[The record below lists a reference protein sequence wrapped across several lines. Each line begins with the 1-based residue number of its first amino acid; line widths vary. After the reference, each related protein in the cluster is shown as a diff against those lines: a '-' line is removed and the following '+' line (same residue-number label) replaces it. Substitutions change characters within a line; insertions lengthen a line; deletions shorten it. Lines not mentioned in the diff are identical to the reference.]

1 MDLYLTYDDVLLLP
15 QYSDFSP
22 TKADPTGKFSRRI
35 ELKAPFVSAAMDTV
49 TESEMVLKL
58 SEIGASGVIHK
69 NMDPEDQAAE
79 VKRVKDAGH
88 KAIAAISVGE
98 KAIARANVLRE
109 ASVDGLVV
117 DVAHGHIRAV
127 IDTVKALKDDSNF
140 SEIDI
145 IAGNVVSEEA
155 TLDLIAIGADAVKVG
170 MGPGSICTTRV
181 IAGIGVPQ
189 LSAVMNA
196 VRGRNRHFEKTG
208 EYIPVIADGGMRSSG
223 DLVKALAAGADSGM
237 FGNMFAGTDESPGE
251 VENVNGVMYK
261 TYRGMG
267 SIAAMSK
274 GSKDRYGQGEV
285 ESKDDLVAEGVV
297 GKVLYKGSALRIAKQ
312 IEGGVR
318 AGLAYQGCRT
328 LKELHER
335 AQFIR
340 ISSAGIHESRPHTLR
355 VIED

>member
-1 MDLYLTYDDVLLLP
+1 MDLYLTFDDVLLLP

-22 TKADPTGKFSRRI
+22 TSADPAGKFSRRI
-35 ELKAPFVSAAMDTV
+35 DLKAPFVSAAMDTV
-49 TESEMVLKL
+49 TESEMVITL
-58 SEIGASGVIHK
+58 SKVGASGVIHK
-69 NMDPEDQAAE
+69 NLELDEHAME
-79 VKRVKDAGH
+79 VKRVKDAGCH
-88 KAIAAISVGE
+88 GLAAIAVGE
-98 KAIARANVLRE
+98 KAILRANVLRE
-109 ASVDGLVV
+109 AGVDALVI
-117 DVAHGHIRAV
+117 DVAHGHIKAV
-127 IDTVKALKDDSNF
+127 IDTLKALKADQNF
-140 SEIDI
+140 KDIDI
-145 IAGNVVSEEA
+145 VAGNVVSEEA
-155 TLDLIAIGADAVKVG
+155 TFELLENGADAVKVG

-196 VRGRNRHFEKTG
+196 VKGRDRYLEKTG
-208 EYIPVIADGGMRSSG
+208 QYVPIIADGGMRSSG

-251 VENVNGVMYK
+251 VEDLNGVMYK

-285 ESKDDLVAEGVV
+285 KEKSDLVAEGVV

-318 AGLAYQGCRT
+318 AGFAYQGCRN
-328 LKELHER
+328 LSELHEK
-335 AQFIR
+335 AEFIR
-340 ISSAGIHESRPHTLR
+340 ITNAGIHESRPHTLR
-355 VIED
+355 VIEE